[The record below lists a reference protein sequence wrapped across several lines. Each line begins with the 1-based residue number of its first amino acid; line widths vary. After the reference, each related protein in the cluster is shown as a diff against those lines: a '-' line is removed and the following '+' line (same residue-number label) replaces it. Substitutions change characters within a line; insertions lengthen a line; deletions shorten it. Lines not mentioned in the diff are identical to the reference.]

1 MRKTK
6 NVIFAVL
13 LMISAFA
20 LCGCV
25 REEETYLMGED
36 TIIGHMKL
44 SYDKQKMDELY
55 ADNQAEL
62 ASMTIEVI
70 DGKEYYTEEE
80 SKAITYKELMQSNPS
95 FIVSKEQYFYK
106 SDQLDSSIDASKND
120 PSIDGE
126 VVFENI
132 SITVT
137 FTSPIQVTNG
147 VLSADGYS
155 ATWFYDSQT
164 IASTS
169 SVLRYAYTGTEHI
182 AEDTATVNRKQKIAN
197 DKKKPAIKGVK
208 NNKSYKGKSR
218 TFYVKDNV
226 GIKNIKLNGK
236 KVKLKLVKKGKY
248 KNYYKVTTK
257 KQGKNKVIATD
268 LNGNKKTLTFTLKK

>member
-6 NVIFAVL
+6 TVIFAVL

-25 REEETYLMGED
+25 RMDETLVMGED
-36 TIIGHMKL
+36 AIIENLKVF
-44 SYDKQKMDELY
+44 YDKQKMDELY
-55 ADNQAEL
+55 EDNQAEL

-70 DGKEYYTEEE
+70 DGKEYYTEVQSEV
-80 SKAITYKELMQSNPS
+80 ITYKELMQSNPS

-106 SDQLDSSIDASKND
+106 SDKLDSSIDASKD

-155 ATWFYDSQT
+155 ATWFYDSQA
-164 IASTS
+164 IASMS
-169 SVLRYAYTGTEHI
+169 SVLRYAYTGAEHI
-182 AEDTATVNRKQKIAN
+182 AVDTATVDRKQKIAN
-197 DKKKPAIKGVK
+197 DKKKPVIKGVK

-236 KVKLKLVKKGKY
+236 KVKLKLIKKGKY

-257 KQGKNKVIATD
+257 KQGKNKVTATD